1 MFSLSTALLA
11 AAIGVALW
19 SPAGYLLARRL
30 GFSRSFA
37 LPASPALGWAVQ
49 NVLALAL
56 AQAIGL
62 SALAIL
68 GSLALI
74 GVLLVT
80 PASPVEAESGALPPW
95 WVAPAAAILGIVPAL
110 AVVPKIAATGVSL
123 APAIF
128 DHSKIALIDEMLRA
142 GVPPV
147 NPFYGPVGQPADV
160 SYYYLWHFGAA
171 QIASLAGATGWEA
184 DAAASWF
191 TAFSTALL
199 MAGLALH
206 FSRSRLAPALAL
218 ALCATGSL
226 RPLLDVA
233 TDEGPGQWLASATG
247 LAGWLYQTSW
257 SPHHVA
263 AAGSLVIAVLLG
275 LRLTRGAATTTC
287 LMLGLVTAAAYQSS
301 FWIGGVVLPLTAIA
315 LAPLFIGA
323 TPSGRRLPLLYGA
336 GAAGITALAFAAPL
350 LLAQYHAAVERS
362 SGIPIALGTYEVLGP
377 TVTSGLLGRALDLPA
392 YWVVLLVVEFPL
404 VYVAGAL
411 TLLRNVGTEADGPRL
426 IEHRALGIATV
437 VSLAASW
444 LLVSTVGEN
453 NDLGFRAVLPGLM
466 VLTAA
471 AAAGLARLVE
481 QRARLALAASCVIFL
496 ASVPSGIMTFDSN
509 FRGDLTRSS
518 AAFADAPAMWAA
530 VQRQVPPSA
539 RLASNPA
546 LFADITPWPVNISWA
561 LLANRRSCFAGN
573 ELALAFAPLAPAK
586 RKEISQQ
593 FLDVFAGHASPAD
606 TRALAERY
614 GCQAA
619 LVTAHD
625 DAWTHDPFAT
635 SPYYRL
641 VETAPKGT
649 TDGWRLYVATAGS
662 ATP

>member
-11 AAIGVALW
+11 AAIGLLLW
-19 SPAGYLLARRL
+19 SPPGYLLARRL
-30 GFSRSFA
+30 GFGRAFA
-37 LPASPALGWAVQ
+37 LSAGPALGWAVQ
-49 NVLALAL
+49 NVLALAVS
-56 AQAIGL
+56 QTIGL

-74 GVLLVT
+74 GLLLWT
-80 PASPVEAESGALPPW
+80 PASPVEVEDGALPPW
-95 WVAPAAAILGIVPAL
+95 WVVPAAAILGIVPAL
-110 AVVPKIAATGVSL
+110 AVLPKVAATGVTL
-123 APAIF
+123 APALF

-147 NPFYGPVGQPADV
+147 NPFYGPAGQPADV

-171 QIASLAGATGWEA
+171 QIGSLARATGWEA

-199 MAGLALH
+199 MAGLALR

-226 RPLLDVA
+226 RPLLEVTADL
-233 TDEGPGQWLASATG
+233 GSSQWLARATG
-247 LAGWLYQTSW
+247 FAGWLYQTSW

-275 LRLTRGAATTTC
+275 LRLAREAAGTTC
-287 LMLGLVTAAAYQSS
+287 VVLGLVAAAAYQSS
-301 FWIGGVVLPLTAIA
+301 FWIGGVVLPLTAVA
-315 LAPLFIGA
+315 LVPLLVGA
-323 TPSGRRLPLLYGA
+323 TPSGRRLALLYGA
-336 GAAGITALAFAAPL
+336 GAAAIIALAFVVPL
-350 LLAQYHAAVERS
+350 LLTQYAAAIERS
-362 SGIPIALGTYEVLGP
+362 SGVPIAIRTYEVFGP

-392 YWVVLLVVEFPL
+392 YWVVLLVIEFPL

-411 TLLRNVGTEADGPRL
+411 TLLRNVGARADDPRQL
-426 IEHRALGIATV
+426 EHRALGIVTA
-437 VSLAASW
+437 VSLTTSW

-481 QRARLALAASCVIFL
+481 RRARLALAAAFIVFL
-496 ASVPSGIMTFDSN
+496 ASVPSGLIILDSN

-530 VQRQVPPSA
+530 VRRQVPPDA

-546 LFADITPWPVNISWA
+546 LFAEMTPWPVNISWA

-573 ELALAFAPLAPAK
+573 ELAIAFAPLAPMK
-586 RKEISQQ
+586 RQEISQQ
-593 FLDVFAGHASPAD
+593 FLDVFAGKASLAD

-614 GCQAA
+614 GCQAV
-619 LVTAHD
+619 LVTARD
-625 DAWTHDPFAT
+625 GAWTHDPFTA

-641 VETAPKGT
+641 VETAPKGAA
-649 TDGWRLYVATAGS
+649 DGWRLYAATVGS
-662 ATP
+662 AAP